1 MQLYMKVIMV
11 VLITAVMVGCF
22 PERYSPG
29 PTGDVVHGE
38 DPGYWKLV
46 AYRKQGKLEDSEKVS
61 GRTLLEVQYIITKR
75 DSLEEPLYQ
84 EGFPH
89 YLFSF
94 FSVSMQ
100 KTDSAKAV
108 LSDARFD
115 RKFKKSEYW
124 YQINKDSGFA
134 AYLDVELGKETI
146 IHKVE
151 LSNVMKSATYKP
163 ELDSLRYIYE
173 PTAKFR

>member
-1 MQLYMKVIMV
+1 MKTIIV
-11 VLITAVMVGCF
+11 VLIAAVMTGCF

-29 PTGDVVHGE
+29 PTGDVVRGE
-38 DPGYWKLV
+38 NPGYWKL
-46 AYRKQGKLEDSEKVS
+46 ASYRKKGKLVDPEKAS
-61 GRTLLEVQYIITKR
+61 GKALLEVRYIITKR
-75 DSLEEPLYQ
+75 DSVEEPLYQ

-94 FSVSMQ
+94 FNVSMQ

-115 RKFKKSEYW
+115 RKYKRSEYW

-173 PTAKFR
+173 QTAKFK